1 VTQTKALFAFVRE
14 FQVPFGQHVP
24 VEDANDQKA
33 VLIELV
39 EHNMT
44 PLLGA
49 SVARTNVVARAAKEH
64 RMFGNAMKTA
74 VQRCEVT
81 GRLILIPPVASVN
94 TDAVDVGLGAL
105 RETKAR
111 HGQSARR
118 RR

>member
-1 VTQTKALFAFVRE
+1 MTQSKALFAFVRE

-49 SVARTNVVARAAKEH
+49 SVARTNVVARAAKEQYTANQ
-64 RMFGNAMKTA
+64 RAGGGNPRRAN
-74 VQRCEVT
+74 VS
-81 GRLILIPPVASVN
+81 AS
-94 TDAVDVGLGAL
+94 
-105 RETKAR
+105 E
-111 HGQSARR
+111 
-118 RR
+118 